1 MTSSPEPALDV
12 ERILDTLDRHHVE
25 YLAVGGTAANIYGA
39 SRATSDFDCIPER
52 TIDNLNRLAAAM
64 QELNARFRVAG
75 LTDSEAEQLPT
86 PLDGPFLQ
94 TMQLSTWR
102 TDAGDFDVLAD
113 IPDRRGDR
121 LRYEDLAPRAL
132 TFDVT
137 GHPIRVA
144 ALSDVIAS
152 KEWADRPK
160 DHQALPELRA
170 ILEAQRGPQLGM

>member
-1 MTSSPEPALDV
+1 ME
-12 ERILDTLDRHHVE
+12 
-25 YLAVGGTAANIYGA
+25 
-39 SRATSDFDCIPER
+39 
-52 TIDNLNRLAAAM
+52 
-64 QELNARFRVAG
+64 ELNARFRVAG
-75 LTDSEAEQLPT
+75 LTDAQAQELPT

-94 TMQLSTWR
+94 RMELSTWR
-102 TDAGDFDVLAD
+102 TDAGDFDVLAE

-152 KEWADRPK
+152 KEWPTAPRTTRPSPSCGPSATPSEAPSSACDTRPAATRFDTPPG
-160 DHQALPELRA
+160 DHR
-170 ILEAQRGPQLGM
+170 

>member
-39 SRATSDFDCIPER
+39 SRATSDFDCIPEC